1 MADQQAAASLRN
13 HGVGDSLMADRIF
26 TADEKLAAVR
36 RELNMRRRVYPRWVS
51 NGKMSQ
57 AKADE
62 ETAVMEAIVADYER
76 QVAGERLL

>member
-1 MADQQAAASLRN
+1 
-13 HGVGDSLMADRIF
+13 MADRIF

-36 RELNMRRRVYPRWVS
+36 RDLNMRRRVYPRWVS
-51 NGKMSQ
+51 NGKMNQ

-76 QVAGERLL
+76 QVQGERLL

>member
-1 MADQQAAASLRN
+1 
-13 HGVGDSLMADRIF
+13 MADRIF

-36 RELNMRRRVYPRWVS
+36 RDLNMRRRVYPRWVS
-51 NGKMSQ
+51 NGKMNQ

>member
-1 MADQQAAASLRN
+1 
-13 HGVGDSLMADRIF
+13 MADRIF

-76 QVAGERLL
+76 QVQGERLL

>member
-1 MADQQAAASLRN
+1 
-13 HGVGDSLMADRIF
+13 MADRIF

>member
-1 MADQQAAASLRN
+1 
-13 HGVGDSLMADRIF
+13 MADRIF

-51 NGKMSQ
+51 NGKMNQ

-76 QVAGERLL
+76 QVQGERLL

>member
-1 MADQQAAASLRN
+1 
-13 HGVGDSLMADRIF
+13 MADRIF

-51 NGKMSQ
+51 NGKMNQ